1 MGLQRHYQA
10 AAYFTPEQAVQL
22 KAFAESKKLTIS
34 KVLSECFLEVCQREQ
49 DNKKEEV
56 A

>member
-10 AAYFTPEQAVQL
+10 AAYFTPEVAIQL
-22 KAFAESKKLTIS
+22 KEYAASKKMTIS
-34 KVLSECFLEVCQREQ
+34 KVLSECFLEVYQREQ
-49 DNKKEEV
+49 ANKKEKV